1 MAKEKK
7 QTPAEPEITPDENL
21 DAEVPG
27 LTNNPFE
34 QPVTLT
40 GDAQSTQPVH
50 IEFKQEAFK
59 DAVKFSQIFGNL
71 TKAEASQINAMMLAN
86 HDKQP
91 ETRIHL
97 FLIAL
102 EAYGEQIGRVTFK

>member
-1 MAKEKK
+1 MAKK
-7 QTPAEPEITPDENL
+7 QAVAEPDITPDENL
-21 DAEVPG
+21 ENEVQG
-27 LTNNPFE
+27 LTPNPFE
-34 QPVTLT
+34 QPVIPQEQTPAAT
-40 GDAQSTQPVH
+40 INV
-50 IEFKQEAFK
+50 EFKQEAFK